1 MMIKTKNIGK
11 YAYYTLIV
19 FCCWIFVDALAGENQ
34 TQAVTFNLDTGV
46 KAALDPIVDALK
58 AHWGKGVLIS
68 GLASALLGEGDGR
81 QRAMRAGFGAAAG
94 GGVVLGLLAMLGS

>member
-11 YAYYTLIV
+11 YAYYTTLALSY
-19 FCCWIFVDALAGENQ
+19 CWISSEALA
-34 TQAVTFNLDTGV
+34 VDFNLDTGV

-68 GLASALLGEGDGR
+68 ALASALLGEGDGR

-94 GGVVLGLLAMLGS
+94 GGVVLGLLAMLGN

>member
-1 MMIKTKNIGK
+1 MIKRKNIGK
-11 YAYYTLIV
+11 YAYYTALALSY
-19 FCCWIFVDALAGENQ
+19 CWISSEALA
-34 TQAVTFNLDTGV
+34 VDFNLDTGV

>member
-1 MMIKTKNIGK
+1 MIKTKNIGK
-11 YAYYTLIV
+11 YAYYTGMLL
-19 FCCWIFVDALAGENQ
+19 CYCWISSEALA
-34 TQAVTFNLDTGV
+34 VDFNLDTGV

>member
-1 MMIKTKNIGK
+1 MIKRKNIGK
-11 YAYYTLIV
+11 YAYYTGLA
-19 FCCWIFVDALAGENQ
+19 FSYCWLSSEALA
-34 TQAVTFNLDTGV
+34 VDFNLDTGV